1 MYKTVYVHG
10 DVGRVS
16 LYRYNFPKFKKL
28 SLGNITSV
36 TRDDLVIITRAW
48 SPLFEI
54 IFNHINNR
62 PTIIQLSDGVVFDLN
77 SKAKKNLRYGGLY
90 QNNLFDETIL
100 LNCYDEKLPYRFNIA
115 SDTKKISRLKN
126 VLLVLGNDFYF
137 DDNKRDVL
145 EALADI
151 KSQYIGYDY
160 YVSTR
165 DREAESYF
173 LNNGFKIASVNDLI
187 KNETLVISTPSTFL
201 IELSQKGFV
210 VSLHERYKDI
220 FFQSLI
226 VSHDRALEQ
235 RVGSEL
241 KITKRP
247 LDLCVNRN
255 NKRYS
260 ISKRHFFRY
269 LLGDLRELLIC

>member
-1 MYKTVYVHG
+1 MFMGTLEG
-10 DVGRVS
+10 F
-16 LYRYNFPKFKKL
+16 RYNFPKFKKL
-28 SLGNITSV
+28 SLANITKL
-36 TRDDLVIITRAW
+36 TRNDLVIITRAW

-54 IFNHINNR
+54 IFNYINDR
-62 PTIIQLSDGVVFDLN
+62 PTIIQLSDGVVFELN

-100 LNCYDEKLPYRFNIA
+100 LNSYDENLPHRFNIA
-115 SDTKKISRLKN
+115 SDTKKISCLKN

-137 DDNKRDVL
+137 DGNKQAAL
-145 EALADI
+145 EVLADL
-151 KSQYIGYDY
+151 KSQYNGYDY
-160 YVSTR
+160 YVSTK
-165 DREAESYF
+165 DRKVESYF
-173 LNNGFKIASVNDLI
+173 LKNGFKIASVNDLI

-201 IELSQKGFV
+201 LELSQKGFL
-210 VSLHERYKDI
+210 VSLHNRYKDK
-220 FFQSLI
+220 FLQSLI

-235 RVGSEL
+235 TVGSEL